1 LIDLETPLNA
11 KGKSPSSPPKILLKP
26 GLSISLV
33 VKTDLTREINDIRTS
48 TLHDM
53 NGKKIIIAQPD
64 PELSAIRLNKS
75 IIISFLNLEKEKTVR
90 YGFQA
95 RIVEFV
101 KEYKLS
107 SSQSASA
114 IILQQNSTPQPYD
127 LRMFY
132 RIHPP
137 SNCGLE
143 ISLHNQPLGII
154 DISIGG
160 SLISATRS
168 QDREFNFEV
177 DKTTKVTLAL
187 DENYFNLEAQIRRI
201 SYPENQKR
209 SRELVFIALQFI
221 NRNPELDRILGIK
234 ILEIQRELRSKGLEP

>member
-1 LIDLETPLNA
+1 M
-11 KGKSPSSPPKILLKP
+11 
-26 GLSISLV
+26 SISLV
-33 VKTDLTREINDIRTS
+33 VNTDFIREINDIRTS
-48 TLHDM
+48 TLHDI
-53 NGKKIIIAQPD
+53 NGKKLIIAQPD
-64 PELSAIRLNKS
+64 PELSAIRLNKG
-75 IIISFLNLEKEKTVR
+75 IIVSFLNFEKGKTVR

-114 IILQQNSTPQPYD
+114 VILQQNSLPQSYD

-143 ISLHNQPLGII
+143 ISAYNQPLGII
-154 DISIGG
+154 NISIGG
-160 SLISATRS
+160 TLISATHS

-177 DKTTKVTLAL
+177 GKTIRITLAL
-187 DENYFNLEAQIRRI
+187 DENHFNLEAQIKRI
-201 SYPENQKR
+201 SYPDNQKR
-209 SRELVFIALQFI
+209 SRELAFIALQFI
-221 NRNPELDRILGIK
+221 NRNPELDRVLGVK
-234 ILEIQRELRSKGLEP
+234 ILEIQRELHSKGLEP

>member
-1 LIDLETPLNA
+1 MRAPLKA
-11 KGKSPSSPPKILLKP
+11 KGKSPSATPKILLKP

-33 VKTDLTREINDIRTS
+33 VNTDPVREINDIRTS
-48 TLHDM
+48 TLHDT
-53 NGKKIIIAQPD
+53 NGKRLIIAQTD
-64 PELSAIRLNKS
+64 PELSAVRLNKS
-75 IIISFLNLEKEKTVR
+75 IIVSFLNLEKEKMVR

-95 RIVEFV
+95 RIVEFI

-107 SSQSASA
+107 STQSASA
-114 IILQQNSTPQPYD
+114 VILHQNSTPRYYD

-143 ISLHNQPLGII
+143 ISINNQPLGII

-160 SLISATRS
+160 TLISATRS

-177 DKTTKVTLAL
+177 GKAIRVTLAL
-187 DENYFNLEAQIRRI
+187 DENHFTLEAQIQRI
-201 SYPENQKR
+201 SYPESQKR
-209 SRELVFIALQFI
+209 SRELAFIALQFI
-221 NRNPELDRILGIK
+221 NRNPELDRVLGVK
-234 ILEIQRELRSKGLEP
+234 ILEIQRDLRSKGLEP